1 MKHTVCTF
9 SLAIGVL
16 FCSAVGAT
24 APTADAT
31 VHPTPVDQ
39 HQLLQNKAEQIV
51 KKCVAKAMLI
61 RDERICESKKTAIT
75 ACLAEEVKTKD
86 IDKAQQVCERN
97 YIL

>member
-1 MKHTVCTF
+1 MKHTVCCV
-9 SLAIGVL
+9 SLAIFNLV
-16 FCSAVGAT
+16 CASVWAA
-24 APTADAT
+24 APTTDAT
-31 VHPTPVDQ
+31 VHPAPVDQ